1 MGKRERGNEMSNST
15 AVSAVAKTASYIT
28 EYNAITAVMNTYN
41 EAVQTGRSEVMR
53 ASFHPAATFFGY
65 YQGQLLAGPCQV
77 LFDWVDGNGPAPDV
91 KILQVSV
98 EIHNTIAT
106 VRLEMEDLKGKLCVP
121 EGGTLSDLFQLI
133 KIDGQWKISQKS
145 FHWH

>member
-1 MGKRERGNEMSNST
+1 MSSSASVA
-15 AVSAVAKTASYIT
+15 AVSTSASYTT
-28 EYNAITAVMNTYN
+28 EYDAVTAVMNTYS
-41 EAVQTGRSEVMR
+41 ESVKTGRSEVMR

-65 YQGQLLAGPCQV
+65 YQGELFAGTCQK

-91 KILQVSV
+91 KIRLVNV
-98 EIHNTIAT
+98 DIHNTIAV
-106 VRLEMEDLKGKLCVP
+106 VRVEMENLRGKLSVP
-121 EGGTLSDLFQLI
+121 EGATLSDLFQLI